1 MIYFIRAGD
10 DGPVKIGVSENATQR
25 VADLRTANPA
35 KLSVIRLIEGGRL
48 QERALHMEFRN
59 LRIQGEWFKFDPRM
73 LEIDPSD
80 IDITPPTPMP
90 YTRLGECLKILGWSV
105 RYFARVRLKCDPAI
119 VSRWALGTAPIP
131 PTIAEWLE
139 RLAEDALANP
149 PPDDWRVRVVR
160 QAAE

>member
-59 LRIQGEWFKFDPRM
+59 LYCEVLPALRFELDLAAWRTAFERRVAF
-73 LEIDPSD
+73 L
-80 IDITPPTPMP
+80 
-90 YTRLGECLKILGWSV
+90 TRHGM
-105 RYFARVRLKCDPAI
+105 AI
-119 VSRWALGTAPIP
+119 AP
-131 PTIAEWLE
+131 
-139 RLAEDALANP
+139 LA
-149 PPDDWRVRVVR
+149 V
-160 QAAE
+160 